1 MKKRFLKMAVCL
13 TMTTA
18 MLFSVPGCGRQGQN
32 AEPTD
37 GAAGGENEGTS
48 DTGEENEGTSDT
60 GGMGVIG
67 VTSVD
72 QTDIGDVNAAGG
84 EIAAA
89 LTDFGVRLLQSSIGE
104 TVNSFPAGASMPQSV
119 YEKLVRESNVLVS
132 PLSVFSALTMT
143 AGGAG
148 GETLRQMEEVFG
160 IPVPTLSAYLSEYQK
175 GLPEDDRYR
184 LNMAN
189 AIWFTED
196 ERFAVEQRFLET
208 NESLFGAGV
217 YRVPFDQST
226 VKEIND
232 WVKENTDG
240 MIEEIL
246 DEIPADAVMYLVN
259 ALAFDAEWQEIYR
272 EYQVRDGEFTRADGT
287 VQNVKM
293 MYSEESRYLE
303 GEHATG
309 FLKYYADGKYAYAA
323 ILPEEGMSAMEYA
336 ASLTGE
342 ELRRMLTNPAEAIVQ
357 AALPGYESEYG
368 IEMSQILRE
377 MGMPDAFDEGRADFS
392 GIGYSTQGNIFI
404 GSVLHRTFIAVNEKG
419 TRAGASTAVEMKDK
433 CAPLEALIKTV
444 SLDRPFL
451 YCIVD
456 CETMSPVFLGI
467 VEDVTSRM
475 EAE

>member
-1 MKKRFLKMAVCL
+1 MKERFLKMAVCL
-13 TMTTA
+13 AMTTA
-18 MLFSVPGCGRQGQN
+18 MLFSVPGCGRQGQS
-32 AEPTD
+32 AELADETV
-37 GAAGGENEGTS
+37 GGENER
-48 DTGEENEGTSDT
+48 TSDT
-60 GGMGVIG
+60 GGMEETG

-72 QTDIGDVNAAGG
+72 LTDAGDGQVDGENGRNDNGGNAGNGG
-84 EIAAA
+84 NDSGRNTGNGQSGSDIKVSKEDAATA
-89 LTDFGVRLLQSSIGE
+89 LTDFGVRLLQGSIEE
-104 TVNSFPAGASMPQSV
+104 TVNPFPAEASMPQSV

-132 PLSVFSALTMT
+132 PLSVLSALTMT

-160 IPVPTLSAYLSEYQK
+160 IPVPALSTWLSEYQK
-175 GLPEDDRYR
+175 NLPKDDRYR

-189 AIWFTED
+189 SIWFTED
-196 ERFAVEQRFLET
+196 ERFTVEQKFLET
-208 NESLFGAGV
+208 NENLFGAGV
-217 YRVPFDQST
+217 HRVPFDQSA

-246 DEIPADAVMYLVN
+246 DDIPANAVMYLVN

-309 FLKYYADGKYAYAA
+309 FLKYYADGKYVYAA
-323 ILPEEGMSAMEYA
+323 ILPEEGMSATEYA

-342 ELRRMLTNPAEAIVQ
+342 ELRRMLTNPEETIVQ

-392 GIGYSTQGNIFI
+392 GIG
-404 GSVLHRTFIAVNEKG
+404 
-419 TRAGASTAVEMKDK
+419 
-433 CAPLEALIKTV
+433 
-444 SLDRPFL
+444 
-451 YCIVD
+451 
-456 CETMSPVFLGI
+456 
-467 VEDVTSRM
+467 
-475 EAE
+475 